1 MLFQQNAI
9 TVLLAEYKKAIFELQ
24 EVIEYISDEDLIF
37 VFDSETT
44 NPDCKSIQTIL
55 THVISAGYSYCIY
68 IQNHRNIN
76 SVRPARVFH
85 SASANYLKD
94 LAAVIKFTEDTF
106 STIFDNELEEF
117 DEAKKIHT
125 RWGQSYD
132 IEQLMEHAIVHI
144 LRHRRQIEKVK
155 LNFNK

>member
-1 MLFQQNAI
+1 MNKQNAI
-9 TVLLAEYKKAIFELQ
+9 RALLAEYKKAIIELQ
-24 EVIEYISDEDLIF
+24 EVIEYLNDEDLLFIF
-37 VFDSETT
+37 DTDAI
-44 NPDCKSIQTIL
+44 NPDCKSMQTIL
-55 THVISAGYSYCIY
+55 SHIVSAGYSYCIY

-76 SVRPARVFH
+76 SARPERVFH
-85 SASANYLKD
+85 QSANAYMQD

-106 STIFDNELEEF
+106 TTISDDELEEF
-117 DEAKKIHT
+117 EEAKKIHT

-155 LNFNK
+155 LILKN